1 MEVERE
7 RERGGTEKRRRRIH
21 GVSTGVEGRFS
32 NNSRPRISF
41 HPEPKETHVAE
52 TESQSWIKRER
63 KREREGHLTDICD
76 DIREDCLNG
85 KEGDGLCVCSLA
97 KCIESSLLE
106 WIFIRTSSEPNVPGL
121 ESEESS
127 RADTR
132 RCRLGDFSFPFFPPR
147 EESFLRG
154 RWCLD

>member
-1 MEVERE
+1 M
-7 RERGGTEKRRRRIH
+7 
-21 GVSTGVEGRFS
+21 
-32 NNSRPRISF
+32 
-41 HPEPKETHVAE
+41 
-52 TESQSWIKRER
+52 
-63 KREREGHLTDICD
+63 TDICD

-132 RCRLGDFSFPFFPPR
+132 RCRLGDFSFLFFFFQEKNP
-147 EESFLRG
+147 SFGEDGVWIRNYRLLVSRSYIKSCIEG
-154 RWCLD
+154 EVWNYDGCG